1 MLLLSS
7 SSEFICIPMSGPY
20 ADLTQFPNPQ
30 VAIVDEDA
38 GQPATGAYLTAA
50 WMNGEVAYKPAS
62 GQFPAGDYMAYV
74 RLVANTEDVR
84 VKSGRIRFE

>member
-1 MLLLSS
+1 MLLLTT

-20 ADLTQFPNPQ
+20 ADLTVYTPSI
-30 VAIVDEDA
+30 AIVDEDA
-38 GQPATGAYLTAA
+38 VQPTTGAYQTAA
-50 WMNGEVAYKPAS
+50 WLNGEIAYKPSA

-74 RLVANTEDVR
+74 RLQAGAEDVR